1 MKRIIT
7 VVLMMGMCLF
17 LHAQAQFD
25 KGDVEIAFTGSFSSF
40 SAKYEGYDSESSTI
54 ILISVMPGYYFSKGF
69 SVEPEIGLMK
79 IEDED
84 AATYLLGNLS
94 YTHLLDN
101 GKVALFGRAGYGRSN
116 SILIPFVGSGFFR
129 VSESFDVNVLN
140 FGAGIK
146 YLLTNSVVI
155 RGELNYRSH
164 QWSEDYWWG
173 EKEEVTYSNTGL
185 LIGFSIIL

>member
-1 MKRIIT
+1 
-7 VVLMMGMCLF
+7 
-17 LHAQAQFD
+17 
-25 KGDVEIAFTGSFSSF
+25 
-40 SAKYEGYDSESSTI
+40 
-54 ILISVMPGYYFSKGF
+54 
-69 SVEPEIGLMK
+69 
-79 IEDED
+79 
-84 AATYLLGNLS
+84 
-94 YTHLLDN
+94 
-101 GKVALFGRAGYGRSN
+101 
-116 SILIPFVGSGFFR
+116 
-129 VSESFDVNVLN
+129 VLN